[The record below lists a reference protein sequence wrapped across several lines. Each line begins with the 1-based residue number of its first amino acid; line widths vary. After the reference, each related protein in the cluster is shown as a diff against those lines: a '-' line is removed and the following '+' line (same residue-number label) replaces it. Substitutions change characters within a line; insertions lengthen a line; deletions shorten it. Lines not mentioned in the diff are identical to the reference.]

1 MRTYLLIGLG
11 ALLGANARYVLT
23 NWVAAHWGITFPY
36 GTLVVNVSGSF
47 VLCFLLGMLAD
58 RFQFFPALRLLFAV
72 GFLGSYTTFST
83 FSFEWL
89 ALLRQG
95 DVRLCC
101 GYLLSSVIGGG
112 LAGGGG
118 LVLGRLV

>member
-1 MRTYLLIGLG
+1 MRIYLLIGLG
-11 ALLGANARYVLT
+11 ALLGANARYILT
-23 NWVAAHWGITFPY
+23 NWIAAHWGITFPY

-47 VLCFLLGMLAD
+47 VLCFLLGFWGDHFMH
-58 RFQFFPALRLLFAV
+58 FPALRLVFAV

-89 ALLRQG
+89 ALLQQG

-101 GYLLSSVIGGG
+101 GYLLGSVVGGG

-118 LVLGRLV
+118 LALGRLL